1 MKVKFVLL
9 LAAVS
14 AANIDAASET
24 EVEIDAE
31 IEEEPKFLS

>member
-1 MKVKFVLL
+1 MKINFALL

-24 EVEIDAE
+24 EIEVEID
-31 IEEEPKFLS
+31 EEPKALS

>member
-14 AANIDAASET
+14 AENIDAASEI

-31 IEEEPKFLS
+31 IEEEPKVLS